1 MHDGRFN
8 LHFILSGAITG
19 ALTMPLDVMKTRLM
33 IQVDLVAT
41 GHPFLRITAILYSL
55 LCLQGQANQ
64 YRGFIDCAQTI
75 LREVGAGAF
84 LRRLLE
90 GKTFATEVDPVT
102 RIYMSPQ

>member
-1 MHDGRFN
+1 VGADSCCRTLLLSYTPMHDGRFN

-41 GHPFLRITAILYSL
+41 GHPFLQITAILYSL

-75 LREVGAGAF
+75 PREEGTGAF
-84 LRRLLE
+84 LKVQLLQL
-90 GKTFATEVDPVT
+90 K
-102 RIYMSPQ
+102 